1 MITKHRP
8 LLTHPNRKLRKPKK
22 HPERDLQVECVYW
35 FRKTHKNQLIF
46 SCPNEFA
53 RAEAA
58 AARKMGMLKGVSDII
73 VVMPDR
79 VLFVE
84 FKSLE
89 GSQSLDQKRFQ
100 QKLERMGYTYVII
113 RTLKQFKDVIE
124 NKEQIV

>member
-1 MITKHRP
+1 MRVKRVPITR
-8 LLTHPNRKLRKPKK
+8 HPNRKPKKPKQ
-22 HPERDLQVECVYW
+22 HPERDLQCECVYW

-58 AARKMGMLKGVSDII
+58 AARKMGMLRGVSDII

-79 VLFVE
+79 VLFIE
-84 FKSLE
+84 FKSAD

-100 QKLERMGYTYVII
+100 QKIERMGYTYAVV
-113 RTLKQFKDVIE
+113 RTIKDFKDLINDTV
-124 NKEQIV
+124 

>member
-1 MITKHRP
+1 MRVKRIPITR
-8 LLTHPNRKLRKPKK
+8 HPNRKLRKPKK
-22 HPERDLQVECVYW
+22 HPERDLQCECVYW

-84 FKSLE
+84 FKSE
-89 GSQSLDQKRFQ
+89 TGTQSLDQKRFQ
-100 QKLERMGYTYVII
+100 QKIERMGYTYAVV
-113 RTLKQFKDVIE
+113 RTIKDFKVLINDTV
-124 NKEQIV
+124 